1 MGIKLLARGKVR
13 EIYGNT
19 EEQHRCTNTDLNY
32 DTQHYIIDGRVVLDK
47 ITRAVMGFLFDDNE
61 LERIAKLT
69 KQSER
74 EVDMVLSTMF
84 LGYPISNCGGEI

>member
-1 MGIKLLARGKVR
+1 MGIRLLVRGKVR
-13 EIYGNT
+13 EIYENT
-19 EEQHRCTNTDLNY
+19 REQHRRTNTDLKYN
-32 DTQHYIIDGRVVLDK
+32 TQHYIIEGRVVLDK

-74 EVDMVLSTMF
+74 KVDRALSTMF
-84 LGYPISNCGGEI
+84 LGYSIPNVGG